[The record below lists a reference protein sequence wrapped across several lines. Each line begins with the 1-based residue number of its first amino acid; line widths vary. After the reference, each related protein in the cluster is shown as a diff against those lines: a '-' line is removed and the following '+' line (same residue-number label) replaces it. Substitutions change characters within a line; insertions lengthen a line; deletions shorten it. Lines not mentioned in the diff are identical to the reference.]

1 MKIDRLF
8 EITYILID
16 KKSAT
21 AKELADKFGVSVRT
35 IYRDIDI
42 LSSCGIPV
50 YTEKGRNGGIFI
62 MEQYSLNKTLLT
74 DGEQSQLVS
83 ALQSIDAIGQGN
95 VSTVLSKLKGIFKK
109 NFEDW
114 IEIDF
119 SSWSSSD
126 RDKEMFELIKNSI
139 FESTVVSFTYF
150 NAKGEKSQRT
160 AEPYKLIFKSQSWY
174 MFAFCKAK
182 EAFRFFKLSRIDNL
196 RAENSSFVKQK
207 TENTSKEYKEDEGEA
222 FTIKLK
228 IDSKMAFRIHDEL
241 SGNILET
248 QDDHYIVEAFISN
261 SKWILPY
268 LLSFGNSVE
277 ILEPL
282 QIRNEYVDVINN
294 ISKKYNV

>member
-50 YTEKGRNGGIFI
+50 YTEKGRNGGVFI

-83 ALQSIDAIGQGN
+83 ALQSIDAAGQGN
-95 VSTVLSKLKGIFKK
+95 VSTVLSKLKGLFKK

-126 RDKEMFELIKNSI
+126 KDKEMFELIKNGI
-139 FESTVVSFTYF
+139 FDSTLVSFTYF

-160 AEPYKLIFKSQSWY
+160 AEPYKLIFKGQSWY

-182 EAFRFFKLSRIDNL
+182 EAFRFFKLSRIDDL
-196 RAENSSFVKQK
+196 HPESTSFVKQK

-241 SGNILET
+241 RGNILET
-248 QDDHYIVEAFISN
+248 QDEHYIVEAFISN

-277 ILEPL
+277 ILEPYK
-282 QIRNEYVDVINN
+282 IRNEYMDIINN